1 MSWLPFT
8 TMVALAALALPSTPG
23 VAQSS
28 RDKLPESFTA
38 NAQFQGAGGAAATT
52 VKIHIDRYTPD
63 AERDAVLQAL
73 KQGGYQ
79 EFVTA
84 LRKAPVVGKISMG
97 DSSFDIR
104 WARATPGKNARSIV
118 LVTDKPMYFI
128 GAGNPNAKPREGYD
142 VGVLSFDVDNVGMG
156 FNGRMA
162 AAAKVKPG
170 ANGPEVADYA
180 DKMIELKTVM
190 RDIK

>member
-23 VAQSS
+23 TLQSS

-38 NAQFQGAGGAAATT
+38 NAQFQGAAGAAATT
-52 VKIHIDRYTPD
+52 VKIRIDRYTPD

-73 KQGGYQ
+73 KEGGYQ
-79 EFVTA
+79 GFVAA
-84 LRKAPVVGKISMG
+84 LRKAPVVGVVSMG
-97 DSSFDIR
+97 DSTFDIR
-104 WARATPGKNARSIV
+104 WARATANKNNRSIV
-118 LVTDKPMYFI
+118 VVTDKPMYFL
-128 GAGNPNAKPREGYD
+128 GAGNPNAKSREGFD
-142 VGVLSFDVDNVGMG
+142 VGVLSFDVDSVGMG

-170 ANGPEVADYA
+170 ANGVEVADYA

>member
-8 TMVALAALALPSTPG
+8 TMVALAALALPSIPG
-23 VAQSS
+23 AQSS

-52 VKIHIDRYTPD
+52 IKIRIDRYTPD
-63 AERDAVLQAL
+63 AEREAVVQAL

-79 EFVTA
+79 GFVTA
-84 LRKAPVVGKISMG
+84 LRKAPVVGAVTMG
-97 DSSFDIR
+97 NSTFDIR
-104 WARATPGKNARSIV
+104 WARATPNKNNRSIV
-118 LVTDKPMYFI
+118 LVTDKPMFFV
-128 GAGNPNAKPREGYD
+128 GGGQVDAKPREGFD
-142 VGVLSFDVDNVGMG
+142 VGVISFDVDSVGMG
-156 FNGRMA
+156 FNGKMA

-170 ANGPEVADYA
+170 ANGPEVSDYA
-180 DKMIELKTVM
+180 DKMIDLKTVM

>member
-23 VAQSS
+23 ASQSS

-52 VKIHIDRYTPD
+52 IKIRIDRYTPD
-63 AERDAVLQAL
+63 AERDAVVQAL
-73 KQGGYQ
+73 QQGGYQ
-79 EFVTA
+79 GFVTA
-84 LRKAPVVGKISMG
+84 LRKAPVVGTVSMG
-97 DSSFDIR
+97 GSSFDIR
-104 WARATPGKNARSIV
+104 WARATPIKDARKIV
-118 LVTDKPMYFI
+118 LVTDKPMYFV
-128 GAGNPNAKPREGYD
+128 GAGNPNAKPREGFD
-142 VGVLSFDVDNVGMG
+142 VGVLSFDVDSVGMG
-156 FNGRMA
+156 FNGQMA

-170 ANGPEVADYA
+170 TNGPEVSDYA

>member
-8 TMVALAALALPSTPG
+8 TMVALAALALPTTPG
-23 VAQSS
+23 AFQSS

-52 VKIHIDRYTPD
+52 LKIRIDRYTPD
-63 AERDAVLQAL
+63 AEREAVMQAL

-79 EFVTA
+79 GFVTA
-84 LRKAPVVGKISMG
+84 LRKAPVVGAVTMG
-97 DSSFDIR
+97 GSTFDIR
-104 WARATPGKNARSIV
+104 WARATPNKDNRSIV
-118 LVTDKPMYFI
+118 LVTDKPMYFV
-128 GAGNPNAKPREGYD
+128 GAGNPDAKPREGFD
-142 VGVLSFDVDNVGMG
+142 VGVISFDVDSVGMG
-156 FNGRMA
+156 FNGKMA

-170 ANGPEVADYA
+170 ANGPDVSDYA
-180 DKMIELKTVM
+180 DKMIDLKTVM

>member
-8 TMVALAALALPSTPG
+8 TMVALAALALPSIPG
-23 VAQSS
+23 AQSS

-52 VKIHIDRYTPD
+52 LKIRIDRYTPD
-63 AERDAVLQAL
+63 TERDAVVQAL

-79 EFVTA
+79 GFVTA
-84 LRKAPVVGKISMG
+84 LKKAPVVGVVTMG
-97 DSSFDIR
+97 DATFDIR
-104 WARATPGKNARSIV
+104 WARATPNKNNRSIV
-118 LVTDKPMYFI
+118 LVTDKPMYFV
-128 GAGNPNAKPREGYD
+128 GAGRPDAKPREGFD
-142 VGVLSFDVDNVGMG
+142 VGVISFDVDSVGMG
-156 FNGRMA
+156 FNGKMA

-170 ANGPEVADYA
+170 ANGPEVSDYA
-180 DKMIELKTVM
+180 DKMIDLKTVM

>member
-8 TMVALAALALPSTPG
+8 TMVALAALALPSLP
-23 VAQSS
+23 VASQSS

-52 VKIHIDRYTPD
+52 IKIRIDRYTPD
-63 AERDAVLQAL
+63 AEREAVVQAL

-79 EFVTA
+79 GFVTA
-84 LRKAPVVGKISMG
+84 LKKAPVVGAVTMG
-97 DSSFDIR
+97 DTTFDIR
-104 WARATPGKNARSIV
+104 WARATPNKNNRSIV
-118 LVTDKPMYFI
+118 LVTDKPMFFV
-128 GAGNPNAKPREGYD
+128 GAGRPDAKPREGFD
-142 VGVLSFDVDNVGMG
+142 VGVISFEVDSVGMG
-156 FNGRMA
+156 FNGKMA

-170 ANGPEVADYA
+170 ANGPEVSDYA
-180 DKMIELKTVM
+180 DKMIDLKTVM